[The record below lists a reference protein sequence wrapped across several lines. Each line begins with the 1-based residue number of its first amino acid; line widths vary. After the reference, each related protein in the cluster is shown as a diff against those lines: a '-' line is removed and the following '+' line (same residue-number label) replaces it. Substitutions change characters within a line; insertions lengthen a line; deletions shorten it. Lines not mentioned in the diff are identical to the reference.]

1 MTQTIKTTNQLVGQ
15 RGAVRVSARS
25 PQLCHWVEWLR
36 HQAELITDRRTTSQ
50 TPKRRPCGRGF
61 DPCKVDAF
69 AIVQHWSELLTSNP
83 PATHELPSSCFTV
96 TYKLPLSGSSSARS
110 MIKTST
116 RETQVKLTV
125 SVPPSLHVLL
135 RSWALCEGRELTSV
149 VLQCVEL
156 SVRQLKSN
164 GSIPSAAIR
173 AYEGACDERLAV
185 GGL

>member
-1 MTQTIKTTNQLVGQ
+1 M
-15 RGAVRVSARS
+15 
-25 PQLCHWVEWLR
+25 
-36 HQAELITDRRTTSQ
+36 
-50 TPKRRPCGRGF
+50 
-61 DPCKVDAF
+61 
-69 AIVQHWSELLTSNP
+69 
-83 PATHELPSSCFTV
+83 ELPWGC
-96 TYKLPLSGSSSARS
+96 SGSKRA

-135 RSWALCEGRELTSV
+135 RGWALCEGRELTSV

-173 AYEGACDERLAV
+173 AYEAACDERLAV

>member
-1 MTQTIKTTNQLVGQ
+1 MNHGQ
-15 RGAVRVSARS
+15 ESNRGGHARGARNTLEQ
-25 PQLCHWVEWLR
+25 PQ
-36 HQAELITDRRTTSQ
+36 
-50 TPKRRPCGRGF
+50 
-61 DPCKVDAF
+61 
-69 AIVQHWSELLTSNP
+69 SNP
-83 PATHELPSSCFTV
+83 ADALQIPSSCPVAT
-96 TYKLPLSGSSSARS
+96 LELLWGRSGSRRV

-135 RSWALCEGRELTSV
+135 RGWALCEGRELTSV

-173 AYEGACDERLAV
+173 AYEAACDERLAV

>member
-1 MTQTIKTTNQLVGQ
+1 MNQVHEQHHGGHSK
-15 RGAVRVSARS
+15 GASNAEEQPRSNSRDAWEKLMSCSA
-25 PQLCHWVEWLR
+25 V
-36 HQAELITDRRTTSQ
+36 
-50 TPKRRPCGRGF
+50 
-61 DPCKVDAF
+61 
-69 AIVQHWSELLTSNP
+69 
-83 PATHELPSSCFTV
+83 THELPYES
-96 TYKLPLSGSSSARS
+96 SGSRRV

-116 RETQVKLTV
+116 RETQIKLTV

-135 RSWALCEGRELTSV
+135 RGWALCEGRELTSV

-173 AYEGACDERLAV
+173 AYEAACDERLAV

>member
-1 MTQTIKTTNQLVGQ
+1 MHRGGAGPAQ
-15 RGAVRVSARS
+15 RHNSAETLLAVKAEQSAES
-25 PQLCHWVEWLR
+25 P
-36 HQAELITDRRTTSQ
+36 S
-50 TPKRRPCGRGF
+50 
-61 DPCKVDAF
+61 
-69 AIVQHWSELLTSNP
+69 SNP
-83 PATHELPSSCFTV
+83 EATLQLLSSCFWV
-96 TYKLPLSGSSSARS
+96 TSKVLLSCFGSTRV

-135 RSWALCEGRELTSV
+135 RSWALSEGRELTSV

-156 SVRQLKSN
+156 SIRQLKSN

-173 AYEGACDERLAV
+173 AYEAACEERLAV

>member
-1 MTQTIKTTNQLVGQ
+1 MQWSLVGSEMCI
-15 RGAVRVSARS
+15 RDS
-25 PQLCHWVEWLR
+25 PKDTHKTLLSCLEASLQLPWGC
-36 HQAELITDRRTTSQ
+36 
-50 TPKRRPCGRGF
+50 
-61 DPCKVDAF
+61 
-69 AIVQHWSELLTSNP
+69 
-83 PATHELPSSCFTV
+83 
-96 TYKLPLSGSSSARS
+96 SGSRRA

-135 RSWALCEGRELTSV
+135 RGWALCEGRELTSV

-173 AYEGACDERLAV
+173 AYEAACDERLAV

>member
-1 MTQTIKTTNQLVGQ
+1 MN
-15 RGAVRVSARS
+15 
-25 PQLCHWVEWLR
+25 
-36 HQAELITDRRTTSQ
+36 
-50 TPKRRPCGRGF
+50 
-61 DPCKVDAF
+61 
-69 AIVQHWSELLTSNP
+69 
-83 PATHELPSSCFTV
+83 
-96 TYKLPLSGSSSARS
+96 
-110 MIKTST
+110 KTST

-125 SVPPSLHVLL
+125 SGPPSLHVLL

-164 GSIPSAAIR
+164 GSIPGAAIR

>member
-1 MTQTIKTTNQLVGQ
+1 MIQAWHLKGVAMNQGNEQHSGGHATGPSNAEEQPSTN
-15 RGAVRVSARS
+15 
-25 PQLCHWVEWLR
+25 PE
-36 HQAELITDRRTTSQ
+36 
-50 TPKRRPCGRGF
+50 
-61 DPCKVDAF
+61 DALK
-69 AIVQHWSELLTSNP
+69 ILTSCS
-83 PATHELPSSCFTV
+83 AVTLELP
-96 TYKLPLSGSSSARS
+96 LERSGSRRV

-135 RSWALCEGRELTSV
+135 RGWALCEGRELTSV

-173 AYEGACDERLAV
+173 AYEAACDERLAV